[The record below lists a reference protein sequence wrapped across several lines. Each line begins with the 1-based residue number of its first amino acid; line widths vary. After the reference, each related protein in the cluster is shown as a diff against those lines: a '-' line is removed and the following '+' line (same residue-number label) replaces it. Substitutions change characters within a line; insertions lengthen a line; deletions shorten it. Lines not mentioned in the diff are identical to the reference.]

1 MAKSPI
7 FRKFTLLRISVL
19 ATIQLLCA
27 VFFVGELLTDILG
40 LRHWAL
46 GWAAREML
54 QVGASI
60 GLVLG
65 AVASITLL
73 WQTRQRINTVEQQVR
88 VASGSFIDVLQ
99 EQFHLWGL
107 SPAERE
113 VALFAVR
120 GYSNAEIAEALGKGE
135 ATVKTQLNAVF
146 RKADLSGRSALVSHF
161 IDVVLQN
168 LPDGVDAPALA
179 NKD

>member
-1 MAKSPI
+1 M
-7 FRKFTLLRISVL
+7 
-19 ATIQLLCA
+19 
-27 VFFVGELLTDILG
+27 
-40 LRHWAL
+40 
-46 GWAAREML
+46 
-54 QVGASI
+54 
-60 GLVLG
+60 
-65 AVASITLL
+65 
-73 WQTRQRINTVEQQVR
+73 R

-120 GYSNAEIAEALGKGE
+120 GYSNAEIAKALGKGE

-146 RKADLSGRSALVSHF
+146 RKADLSGRTALVSHF

-168 LPDGVDAPALA
+168 LPDETVTPVVDST
-179 NKD
+179 N

>member
-1 MAKSPI
+1 MTKSPI
-7 FRKFTLLRISVL
+7 FRKYTLLRLSVL
-19 ATIQLLCA
+19 AAIQLLCA
-27 VFFVGELLTDILG
+27 IFFVGELLTDILA

-46 GWAAREML
+46 GWAAREIL

-65 AVASITLL
+65 AIASITLL
-73 WQTRQRINTVEQQVR
+73 WQTRQRISTVEQQVR
-88 VASGSFIDVLQ
+88 VASGSFVDVMQ

-107 SPAERE
+107 SPAERD

-120 GYSNAEIAEALGKGE
+120 GYSNAEIAAALGKGE

-146 RKADLSGRSALVSHF
+146 RKADLSGRTALVSHF

-168 LPDGVDAPALA
+168 LPDGVNPAMQ
-179 NKD
+179 NNNN